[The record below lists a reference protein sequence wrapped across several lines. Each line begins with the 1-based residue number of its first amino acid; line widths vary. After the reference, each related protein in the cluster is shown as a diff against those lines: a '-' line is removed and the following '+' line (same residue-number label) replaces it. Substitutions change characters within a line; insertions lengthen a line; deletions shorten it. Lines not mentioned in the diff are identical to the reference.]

1 MAGPIYPWR
10 KSNTFELL
18 VDGESFFPRMLQAM
32 DGARSSIDLELYL
45 ISSGQASRQV
55 LDSLVAAVARG
66 VRVRCLLDGFGS
78 LQLSTTD
85 RQYLL
90 QAGVELRFYNP
101 LYWLAGRGNLH
112 RDHRKLLV
120 IDQTLA
126 FVGGAGLTD
135 DFYRPDQRQSLWHE
149 LMLEVRGP
157 VVHDWAELFER
168 QWQVSGRRLRLAP
181 PKWHRVRVPAP
192 PAPDA
197 SGYARVSYAD
207 AREHTEVVQALLA
220 AVSRSRTRIWL
231 ATPYF
236 LPGWRVRR
244 ALKRAARRGVDV
256 RLLLCGQITDNA
268 PVRYAGQRFYPG
280 LLKAG
285 VRLYEYQPR
294 FLHLKMVLVDEWVSL
309 GSCNFD
315 HWTLHW
321 NLEANQQV
329 VDPSLN
335 AAVRDCFQ
343 RDFAQSREWSL
354 GAWKALGWGHRLK
367 IRLWSWVNRLA
378 VLWFGIRR

>member
-10 KSNTFELL
+10 KGNTFELL

-32 DGARSSIDLELYL
+32 DAARTSIELELYL

-55 LDSLVAAVARG
+55 LDSLVGAVARG

-78 LQLSTTD
+78 LQLSATD

-90 QAGVELRFYNP
+90 QAGIELRFYNP

-120 IDQTLA
+120 VDQTLA

>member
-256 RLLLCGQITDNA
+256 RLLRCGQITDNA